1 MVFLL
6 TLPRV
11 PTTAHKT
18 WPRPISLNSFQL
30 YALCSLGLIRSRPCC
45 SLSIPNPLLSLCLLC
60 MPENLLHQ
68 YLDSSLP
75 HSILTSAQ
83 LSLLG
88 ELTCF
93 LATQCLLL
101 ENVVS
106 LLKFYCVHL
115 FISWDGWASLW
126 SFTWT
131 LYQVDCLFL
140 FYLVLF
146 LEVYLILS
154 PGAHSLVTSLCLILC
169 VYLYVECRLVTPS
182 DLAASVCL
190 CAQSCL
196 TLCHPV
202 DWLPWTGS
210 SVHGLSQAR
219 KLEWVANSYPRRS
232 SQPRDQ
238 TYISCI
244 SCFGRWILYH
254 WATWEALNLREV
266 ALGRCSV
273 GSSTH
278 CLLVTRTV
286 CFRHTPYVGCMCPT
300 VVAGLAAVSVL
311 VGRAGPWHCWL
322 PGFVRCKGC
331 WPTGGQDWVLA

>member
-45 SLSIPNPLLSLCLLC
+45 SLSTPNPLLSLCLLC

-115 FISWDGWASLW
+115 FLTDHNLELKRYSVVVSSSDSGVRQKSSSTVWLWA
-126 SFTWT
+126 
-131 LYQVDCLFL
+131 
-140 FYLVLF
+140 FYL
-146 LEVYLILS
+146 
-154 PGAHSLVTSLCLILC
+154 TSLSLIFLIC
-169 VYLYVECRLVTPS
+169 KMRPIIYFTITIRTKKENMTVSTGPENKCSIGTNFLIWVWLY
-182 DLAASVCL
+182 SV
-190 CAQSCL
+190 SFWG
-196 TLCHPV
+196 
-202 DWLPWTGS
+202 DNGS
-210 SVHGLSQAR
+210 EL
-219 KLEWVANSYPRRS
+219 
-232 SQPRDQ
+232 
-238 TYISCI
+238 
-244 SCFGRWILYH
+244 
-254 WATWEALNLREV
+254 
-266 ALGRCSV
+266 
-273 GSSTH
+273 
-278 CLLVTRTV
+278 
-286 CFRHTPYVGCMCPT
+286 
-300 VVAGLAAVSVL
+300 
-311 VGRAGPWHCWL
+311 
-322 PGFVRCKGC
+322 
-331 WPTGGQDWVLA
+331 

>member
-11 PTTAHKT
+11 PTIAHKT

-131 LYQVDCLFL
+131 LYQVDCLSLLHRSL
-140 FYLVLF
+140 FSGDLLF
-146 LEVYLILS
+146 IFCCCYHLFVWECIPLS
-154 PGAHSLVTSLCLILC
+154 PC
-169 VYLYVECRLVTPS
+169 VYLHVKI
-182 DLAASVCL
+182 
-190 CAQSCL
+190 AQSCL
-196 TLCHPV
+196 TLC
-202 DWLPWTGS
+202 DSMDGSLPGS
-210 SVHGLSQAR
+210 FVHRIFQAR
-219 KLEWVANSYPRRS
+219 ILEWVAISFSRGLSTSIRWNDNLPQSWRSGLHCSCLVWPRS
-232 SQPRDQ
+232 SISPSHQNQPLTWAVCACCNRAAAAAW
-238 TYISCI
+238 
-244 SCFGRWILYH
+244 GRW
-254 WATWEALNLREV
+254 
-266 ALGRCSV
+266 
-273 GSSTH
+273 GSE
-278 CLLVTRTV
+278 C
-286 CFRHTPYVGCMCPT
+286 
-300 VVAGLAAVSVL
+300 
-311 VGRAGPWHCWL
+311 
-322 PGFVRCKGC
+322 
-331 WPTGGQDWVLA
+331 